1 VLESDGLGEEASGL
15 YEGDMGYGCVR
26 LPDSSWH
33 AWLSGGSKGA
43 GRFVTLEYK
52 VSGRLVGWAL
62 GRVYDTDKGRE
73 AAIVDIF
80 TPRPDVQIYS
90 WMVSALVK
98 RLALFHPGCV
108 RTRVTCPVLGSGL
121 LKNRFLPGTR
131 MPSHLWSTEGRV
143 LPEPVHLTYGT
154 ADGAF
159 VPHDIGGITP

>member
-1 VLESDGLGEEASGL
+1 
-15 YEGDMGYGCVR
+15 MGYGCVR